1 MRRLRTAAFT
11 VVALAAVAG
20 AAGWALTG
28 GRTARGEQGPVR
40 AVATKTAEVVRTD
53 IAERRPVSGTLGH
66 AGTHDVVA
74 TGQGTL
80 TGLPAVGRVVGR
92 GDTAYEVDG
101 TPVALLYGERPAWRA
116 FQLGMTDGADV
127 RQLERNLKALGHGDT
142 LTVDRHFSSATY
154 WAVRDWQDAAG
165 LTVTGTVPLG
175 QIVFVPGAVRI
186 GAHDLKLGM
195 PVQPGTLIEHGTGD
209 AQAITAQLSPIDFP
223 DVRLGDRV
231 IVTLPDGTTRRG
243 RITDIGAVAVSTPGT
258 GDSGGG
264 PDGPPDGAA
273 EAAVPVTIAVRRRIR
288 RFLDQAQVDV
298 AITTEEHRNVLA
310 VPTTALRSLPRGR
323 YEVIVVGGGGAA
335 RHVPVEPLLFDETAG
350 LAEVDAE
357 GLSEGQKVEVPDD
370 GA

>member
-1 MRRLRTAAFT
+1 MRRMRTAAFT
-11 VVALAAVAG
+11 AVALAAVAG
-20 AAGWALTG
+20 AAGWALSG
-28 GRTARGEQGPVR
+28 GRTAHGEQGPVR
-40 AVATKTAEVVRTD
+40 AVTTKTAEVMRTD

-66 AGTHDVVA
+66 AGAHDVVA
-74 TGQGTL
+74 TGPGTL

-92 GDTAYEVDG
+92 GDAAYEVDG
-101 TPVALLYGERPAWRA
+101 TSVPLLYGERPAWRA
-116 FQLGMTDGADV
+116 FQLGMTDGTDV
-127 RQLERNLKALGHGDT
+127 RQLETNLKALGHADAV
-142 LTVDRHFSSATY
+142 TVDDHFSSATY
-154 WAVRDWQDAAG
+154 WAIRDWQDAAD
-165 LTVTGTVPLG
+165 LTVTGSVPLG

-195 PVQPGTLIEHGTGD
+195 PVQPGTLVEHGTGE
-209 AQAITAQLSPIDFP
+209 ARAITAQLSPIDFP
-223 DVRLGDRV
+223 DVRVGDRV

-243 RITDIGAVAVSTPGT
+243 RITVIGAVAVSTPSS

-264 PDGPPDGAA
+264 NGGPSDTGT
-273 EAAVPVTIAVRRRIR
+273 ETTVPVTITVKRRIR

-310 VPTTALRSLPRGR
+310 VPTTALRSLPGGR
-323 YEVIVVGGGGAA
+323 YEVIVVDGATP

>member
-1 MRRLRTAAFT
+1 
-11 VVALAAVAG
+11 
-20 AAGWALTG
+20 
-28 GRTARGEQGPVR
+28 
-40 AVATKTAEVVRTD
+40 VVRTD
-53 IAERRPVSGTLGH
+53 IAERRSVSGTLGH
-66 AGTHDVVA
+66 AGAHDVVA

-92 GDTAYEVDG
+92 GDAAYEVDG
-101 TPVALLYGERPAWRA
+101 TPVPLLYGERPAWRA
-116 FQLGMTDGADV
+116 FQLGMTDGTDV
-127 RQLERNLKALGHGDT
+127 RQLETNLKALGHGDAV
-142 LTVDRHFSSATY
+142 TVDDHFSSATY
-154 WAVRDWQDAAG
+154 WAIRDWQYAAD

-195 PVQPGTLIEHGTGD
+195 PVQPGTLVEHGTGD
-209 AQAITAQLSPIDFP
+209 ARAITAQLLPVDFP
-223 DVRLGDRV
+223 DVRVGDRV
-231 IVTLPDGTTRRG
+231 IVTLPDGTARRG
-243 RITDIGAVAVSTPGT
+243 RITVIGAVAVSTPSS

-264 PDGPPDGAA
+264 PGSGPSDTGT
-273 EAAVPVTIAVRRRIR
+273 ESAVPVTITVRRRMR
-288 RFLDQAQVDV
+288 TFLDQAQVEV

-310 VPTTALRSLPRGR
+310 VPTTALRSLPGGR
-323 YEVIVVGGGGAA
+323 YEVIVVNGATA

>member
-1 MRRLRTAAFT
+1 MKRMRTAAFT
-11 VVALAAVAG
+11 AVALAAVAG
-20 AAGWALTG
+20 AAGWALTS
-28 GRTARGEQGPVR
+28 GRTAHGEQTPVR
-40 AVATKTAEVVRTD
+40 AIATKTAAVVRTD
-53 IAERRPVSGTLGH
+53 IAERRPVSGTLSH
-66 AGTHDVVA
+66 AGTHEVVA

-92 GDTAYEVDG
+92 GDAAYEADG
-101 TPVALLYGERPAWRA
+101 TPVPLLYGKRPAWRA
-116 FQLGMTDGADV
+116 FQLGMTDGTDV
-127 RQLERNLKALGHGDT
+127 RQLERNLQALGHGDV
-142 LTVDRHFSSATY
+142 LTVDEHFSSATY
-154 WAVRDWQDAAG
+154 WAIRDWQDAAG

-195 PVQPGTLIEHGTGD
+195 PVQPGTLVEHGTGD
-209 AQAITAQLSPIDFP
+209 ARAITAQLSPVDFP
-223 DVRLGDRV
+223 DVRVGDPV

-243 RITDIGAVAVSTPGT
+243 RIAVIGAVAVSTPSS

-264 PDGPPDGAA
+264 NGGPSDTAT
-273 EAAVPVTIAVRRRIR
+273 ESTVPVTITVRRRMR

-310 VPTTALRSLPRGR
+310 VPTTALRALPGGR
-323 YEVIVVGGGGAA
+323 YEVIVVDGPTP